1 MTPQMALELTQRAL
15 IMAIMLSA
23 PVLLTA
29 MVAGIL
35 LNIFQ
40 TVTSIKDMSLTFVPK
55 ALFAAAVT
63 GISLPWGI
71 QTMNAFF
78 SEMYGMMSQMPPV

>member
-15 IMAIMLSA
+15 MITMMLGA
-23 PVLLTA
+23 PVLVST
-29 MVAGIL
+29 MVVGIL
-35 LNIFQ
+35 LNILQ

-55 ALFAAAVT
+55 VVVAVVVT

-71 QTMNAFF
+71 QTMNSYF
-78 SEMYGMMSQMPPV
+78 SEMYGLMIQMRP